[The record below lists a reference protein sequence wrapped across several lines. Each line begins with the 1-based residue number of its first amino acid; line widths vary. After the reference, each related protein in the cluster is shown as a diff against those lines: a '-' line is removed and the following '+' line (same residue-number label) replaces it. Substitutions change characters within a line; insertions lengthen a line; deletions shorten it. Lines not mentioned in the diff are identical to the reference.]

1 MNHFKNIFAA
11 GVTLMVFA
19 TVSVAIAGNQN
30 KPFPVNACSMQIP
43 YGKPIADLPSST
55 IICRHAYVLE
65 HDNLAKIP
73 AWVSYVLKS
82 EYTLG
87 CIQRSNSFA
96 SDQSLDHTQK
106 SKLEDYSRSGYDTG
120 HMVPAGDMAWN
131 EVADDES
138 FILSNTAPQTPE
150 LNRGAWKTL
159 ESAVRS
165 WAYNNNNELVVY
177 AGPIYNL
184 KENYTIGPNQVTVP
198 HAFYKIIIDKERN
211 QSLAFVFENDKKKSK
226 DLSFYQTT
234 VADIESATNIAFNVP
249 DDKHVK
255 NDIWTINTVL
265 LYTAK
270 KKKCDN

>member
-1 MNHFKNIFAA
+1 MSIAI
-11 GVTLMVFA
+11 
-19 TVSVAIAGNQN
+19 VSVANAGNQN
-30 KPFPVNACSMQIP
+30 RPLPVNSCSMQTP
-43 YGKPIADLPSST
+43 YGKPDVNLLNST
-55 IICRHAYVLE
+55 VICRHAYLLE
-65 HDNLAKIP
+65 HDNSAKIP

-87 CIQRSNSFA
+87 CIQRSNSFS
-96 SDQSLDHTQK
+96 SDQSLDNTQK

-120 HMVPAGDMAWN
+120 HMVPAGDMSWS

-150 LNRGAWKTL
+150 LNRGTWKTL
-159 ESAVRS
+159 ETAVRS
-165 WAYNNNNELVVY
+165 WAYNNNSDLVIY

-198 HAFYKIIIDKERN
+198 HAFYKIIIDTTRA
-211 QSLAFVFENDKKKSK
+211 QSLAFVFENNKKKSK

-234 VADIESATNIAFNVP
+234 VADIESATDIVFKVP
-249 DDKHVK
+249 DDKHIK